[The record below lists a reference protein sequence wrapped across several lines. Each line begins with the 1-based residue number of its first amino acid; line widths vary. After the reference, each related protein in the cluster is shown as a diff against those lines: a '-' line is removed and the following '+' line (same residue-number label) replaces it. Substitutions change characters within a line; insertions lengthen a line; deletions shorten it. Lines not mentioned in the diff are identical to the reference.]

1 MRGRV
6 GTDNPTGVLDIARS
20 YIVLRPL
27 PAGAALG
34 DGAIVD
40 MKNNRLLALPKKV
53 LPKSGN
59 DKFLTFVEKAGVSL
73 DDLRKDF
80 MEGSD
85 YSTKT
90 TGTSHS
96 PAVTPIGEGVYAIT
110 TTGRESHLVYM
121 LTIPSEIGDVQE
133 EMGLQEKGSFVLSL
147 KNPTAS
153 APANATL
160 PQGPDYP
167 KEWVLQKMI
176 SQYHVD

>member
-1 MRGRV
+1 MDV
-6 GTDNPTGVLDIARS
+6 ARS

-34 DGAIVD
+34 DGAIED

-53 LPKSGN
+53 LPKSGK
-59 DKFLTFVEKAGVSL
+59 DKFLTFVEKAGITL
-73 DDLRKDF
+73 DELRKDF

-90 TGTSHS
+90 TGTNHT

-110 TTGRESHLVYM
+110 TTGRETHLAYM
-121 LTIPSEIGDVQE
+121 LTIPSEIGDVQG
-133 EMGLQEKGSFVLSL
+133 EMGLQEKGSFVCSL

-153 APANATL
+153 APANASL
-160 PQGPDYP
+160 PEGPEYP
-167 KEWVLQKMI
+167 KE
-176 SQYHVD
+176 